1 MGFFLGYLI
10 FVVLF
15 AAGNGWEA
23 VFDPSSLFGF
33 VHILFWVTI
42 SGAVLLCCKK
52 PTEESRKREEEI
64 QEEGRRLKE
73 RCHTTRGCRD
83 FLAWYEWCRRYNGG
97 RLN

>member
-1 MGFFLGYLI
+1 MGFLLGYLI

-33 VHILFWVTI
+33 VHILFGVTI
-42 SGAVLLCCKK
+42 SGAVLLGCKK
-52 PTEESRKREEEI
+52 PTEESRKRDEEI

-73 RCHTTRGCRD
+73 RYHTTRDCRD
-83 FLAWYEWCRRYNGG
+83 FLAWYKWCRRYNEG

>member
-23 VFDPSSLFGF
+23 VFVPSSLFGF

-73 RCHTTRGCRD
+73 RYHTTRDCRD
-83 FLAWYEWCRRYNGG
+83 FLAWYKWG
-97 RLN
+97 RPDNEGRFN